1 MKNIFLCRIELFLQK
16 IFFLKE
22 EKTKK
27 KFMINCLGHKIKEK
41 KIQYINLN
49 TCEKLKVMMIKESSM
64 NTISL
69 TFI

>member
-1 MKNIFLCRIELFLQK
+1 
-16 IFFLKE
+16 
-22 EKTKK
+22 
-27 KFMINCLGHKIKEK
+27 MINCLGHKIKEK